1 MVKRGFAV
9 GMAVLLVCLAAVG
22 CGIPQEEHDAVVAER
37 DTGLAKVASLESDLA
52 ATETEL
58 ETTENILGET
68 EDDLA
73 ATQSDLAAT
82 QTELA
87 DAESQISSLRSAANK
102 AKSDLAAVQG
112 DYEAASTELADIKEL
127 YPPRDFSSLREL
139 EDWLAEND
147 VSERSASQYVETLY
161 GKALQIQEDALKDGY
176 IISVNVYYDESDGL
190 YYVSCVAVID
200 GELWVWSPETDEPI
214 NYSQVADWQK
224 VK

>member
-1 MVKRGFAV
+1 MIKKWFAV

-22 CGIPQEEHDAVVAER
+22 CGIPQDEHDAVVAER
-37 DTGLAKVASLESDLA
+37 DTALAKAASLESDLSATESTLA
-52 ATETEL
+52 ATESDL
-58 ETTENILGET
+58 SAT

-82 QTELA
+82 QSEFA
-87 DAESQISSLRSAANK
+87 DAESQISSLGSAANK

-112 DYEAASTELADIKEL
+112 DYEAASTELAQIKEV
-127 YPPRDFSSLREL
+127 YPPRDFSSAKEL
-139 EDWLAEND
+139 QDWLAEND

-161 GKALQIQEDALKDGY
+161 GKALQIQEDAVKGGY
-176 IISVNVYYDESDGL
+176 IISANVYYDESDSL

-200 GELWVWSPETDEPI
+200 GELWVWSPEDDEPV
-214 NYSQVADWQK
+214 NYSQMDDWQK